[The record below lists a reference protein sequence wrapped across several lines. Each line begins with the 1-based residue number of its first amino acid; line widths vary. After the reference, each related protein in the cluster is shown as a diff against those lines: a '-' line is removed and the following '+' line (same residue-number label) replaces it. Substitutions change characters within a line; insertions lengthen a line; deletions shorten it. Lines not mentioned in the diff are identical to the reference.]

1 MQHHFTV
8 TGMSCGHCEKAATHA
23 IQAIDPNAQ
32 IRIARDQQH
41 VEVDSTQPRE
51 QLVHAIAQE
60 GYAVAP

>member
-8 TGMSCGHCEKAATHA
+8 TGMSCGHCEKAVTHA

-32 IRIARDQQH
+32 IRIARDQQR